1 MTAESKT
8 AETALKLHN
17 ELFDTF
23 DNYAKL
29 LGPFHPDC
37 ALEQERLVCFTDSL
51 RYLTEP
57 NLKIPHYK
65 EHIKH
70 LQNKIAKAQAPAISQ
85 AQPQIKGPE

>member
-37 ALEQERLVCFTDSL
+37 ALEQERLV
-51 RYLTEP
+51 
-57 NLKIPHYK
+57 
-65 EHIKH
+65 
-70 LQNKIAKAQAPAISQ
+70 
-85 AQPQIKGPE
+85 